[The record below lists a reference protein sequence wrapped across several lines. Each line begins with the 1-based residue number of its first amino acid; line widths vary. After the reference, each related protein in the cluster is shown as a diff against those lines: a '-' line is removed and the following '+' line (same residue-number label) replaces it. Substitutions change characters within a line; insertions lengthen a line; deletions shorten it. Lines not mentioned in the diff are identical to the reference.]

1 MISFILPFMTK
12 EKDKFLNLNSGF
24 EDSNSSNIVY
34 STIKTIK
41 NINSLSVEK
50 EIILVK

>member
-12 EKDKFLNLNSGF
+12 EKDKFLNLNFRF

-41 NINSLSVEK
+41 I
-50 EIILVK
+50 